1 MPRSRAEGTLAMRER
16 TVAILLL
23 ALVVAGAPSGSVAS
37 AEGDLLVDAVN
48 SVVPHGAREETLT
61 DEAVT
66 QVAQTAC
73 TALGAVT
80 GRALTDVLQT
90 GYRRLERDYDA
101 AAAVFAS
108 PQAYRDFLDAERRL
122 LSAQGFS
129 ETATE
134 DALTLIERARAPEA
148 QGLTASY
155 SVKLHAGE
163 INTVVCEVYRRRSQG
178 RAASERDRRLVHS
191 AVRGLLGLAVIA
203 AGNSEAAREAES
215 GLPVAAASTA
225 VGSII
230 VARAYSSLFR

>member
-1 MPRSRAEGTLAMRER
+1 MPVRTMAM
-16 TVAILLL
+16 LLL
-23 ALVVAGAPSGSVAS
+23 ALVVAGAPPGSART

-48 SVVPHGAREETLT
+48 SVVPHSARQDRLTDETLT
-61 DEAVT
+61 E
-66 QVAQTAC
+66 VAETAC
-73 TALGAVT
+73 TALGALT
-80 GRALTDVLQT
+80 GRTLTDVLQT

-108 PQAYRDFLDAERRL
+108 PRTYRDFLDAERRL
-122 LSAQGFS
+122 LGAQGLS
-129 ETATE
+129 EAAIE
-134 DALTLIERARAPEA
+134 QVLSLIEEVRTPGA

-203 AGNSEAAREAES
+203 AGNSEAAHEAEAEMPM
-215 GLPVAAASTA
+215 GAASTA

-230 VARAYSSLFR
+230 VARAYSRLFR